1 MRPAAFPALQW
12 EIPDSGRAM
21 KIVTGLLDRLLFAAG
36 LILFLQIPQFI
47 DHYTQRYAGYRQAL
61 ADSVQQ
67 YQTSATAHYDG
78 DLRLMIHEFQNAD
91 APAMRDMGR
100 KMERERV
107 RLDEMTAGLAV
118 LRGGSLPAKLAHL
131 AQDID
136 MPLARATFEDYKPG
150 LPLTLDA
157 AVCGLFGGV
166 FASLL
171 FNLLVWPL
179 RRLFDRRPV
188 VRI

>member
-1 MRPAAFPALQW
+1 
-12 EIPDSGRAM
+12 M

-136 MPLARATFEDYKPG
+136 MPLARATFEDYRPAADLGRGRLRAVRRRVREPAVQSAGLAAAAADRSQAGRADLSVPG
-150 LPLTLDA
+150 RA
-157 AVCGLFGGV
+157 CVCPA
-166 FASLL
+166 FA
-171 FNLLVWPL
+171 N
-179 RRLFDRRPV
+179 
-188 VRI
+188 

>member
-1 MRPAAFPALQW
+1 
-12 EIPDSGRAM
+12 M

-36 LILFLQIPQFI
+36 LVLFLQIPQFI
-47 DHYTQRYAGYRQAL
+47 DHYTQRYAGYRQAV

-67 YQTSATAHYDG
+67 YQTSADTHYEG
-78 DLRLMIHEFQNAD
+78 DLRLMIHEFQNAET
-91 APAMRDMGR
+91 PAMRDVGR
-100 KMERERV
+100 KMDRERLK
-107 RLDEMTAGLAV
+107 LDEMTAGLAV
-118 LRGGSLPAKLAHL
+118 LRTGSLPAKLAHL
-131 AQDID
+131 ATDID

-157 AVCGLFGGV
+157 AICGLVGGI

-171 FNLLVWPL
+171 FNLLLWPV
-179 RRLFDRRPV
+179 RRLTDRRPT